1 VPSLEALLLAERDHG
16 VAHEYDTLDRDL
28 ERLGMTIARLPSE
41 AGVVWRLTLP
51 RGERH
56 EAWEPGTTG
65 LSPPAEIMRLVGGV
79 LAGKELVPSAPLST
93 DAGFVRLRELIEA
106 QRRSLLAHDPG
117 VRLDAD
123 PENLHQHRVAA
134 RRARA
139 FLRATRDYVDPGWRR
154 GLAEPLR
161 LLGVA
166 TGPLRDIDVLLEYLQ
181 PELHLLGE
189 ADQAG
194 AAGLVA
200 ALVDARREAQ
210 ARVQEALDDERYRL
224 VLARLRL
231 PPRLRPSVDSVPLD
245 RVARTQFRALA
256 RRVDRLGKSPDHAA
270 IHRLRIALKRA
281 RYAAELWAPAETTGR
296 AFLEAAKTL
305 QSLLGEHQDSVAAET
320 LLRSSTVVD
329 APTAR
334 AFAAGRIAERQVA
347 RRARV
352 MEQLPTAWRRLRKRG
367 ARL

>member
-1 VPSLEALLLAERDHG
+1 MASIEALLLAERDHG

-28 ERLGMTIARLPSE
+28 EGLGMTIARLPSE

-56 EAWEPGTTG
+56 EAWEPGTAG
-65 LSPPAEIMRLVGGV
+65 LSPPPEIMRLLGGI
-79 LAGKELVPSAPLST
+79 LAGKALVPAAPLSA

-134 RRARA
+134 RRTRA
-139 FLRATRDYVDPGWRR
+139 FLRATGGYVDAGWRR

-161 LLGVA
+161 LLGDA
-166 TGPLRDIDVLLEYLQ
+166 TGPLRDIDVLLEHVQ
-181 PELHLLGE
+181 PELRSLAD
-189 ADQAG
+189 ADQPG

-200 ALVDARREAQ
+200 ALVDARREARE
-210 ARVQEALDDERYRL
+210 RVQEALDDERYHL
-224 VLARLRL
+224 VLARLQL
-231 PPRLRPSVDSVPLD
+231 PPRLRPRVDSVPLD
-245 RVARTQFRALA
+245 RVARAQFRALA
-256 RRVDRLGKSPDHAA
+256 RRVDRLGKRPDHAA
-270 IHRLRIALKRA
+270 VHRLRIALKRA
-281 RYAAELWAPAETTGR
+281 RYAAELSSPRDAPGR
-296 AFLEAAKTL
+296 AFVEAAKTL
-305 QSLLGEHQDSVAAET
+305 QTLLGEHQDAVVAET
-320 LLRSSTVVD
+320 LLRTTTVVD
-329 APTAR
+329 GATAR

-352 MEQLPTAWRRLRKRG
+352 MERLPAAWRRLRKRG